1 VSLHHHPP
9 TRFGQDIVEFRSLA
23 ESFFTSLRMIRGGVG
38 EDFWERLWD
47 VNRLL
52 GPFFYLSWSIIGALV
67 TVGMFAAAEEAA
79 LMDVSQD
86 VPPETLNQYF
96 AKLAT
101 SVLLERER
109 RKNIFSQAAQAHVKK
124 KERTEGKGGEKDVL
138 AAARAKMTGGV
149 KTTPSGKPSVNIS
162 GGVHISR
169 PGGKKKKKEEDVEA
183 EGDGWWTK
191 FLMNMAGYKK
201 EDVIE
206 ERVQV
211 EEYKLRDLE
220 AKMGE
225 ISTAVAALNA
235 QFREEMG
242 DDQVTAEAGQLLVRS
257 QSVRWLKN
265 H

>member
-1 VSLHHHPP
+1 
-9 TRFGQDIVEFRSLA
+9 
-23 ESFFTSLRMIRGGVG
+23 MIRGGVG

-52 GPFFYLSWSIIGALV
+52 GPFFYLTWSIIGALV

-79 LMDVSQD
+79 LMDVSHD
-86 VPPETLNQYF
+86 MPPETLNQYF
-96 AKLAT
+96 ARLAT
-101 SVLLERER
+101 NVLLERER
-109 RKNIFSQAAQAHVKK
+109 RKEIISHAAEAHVRK
-124 KERTEGKGGEKDVL
+124 KERTEGKGGERDVL

-149 KTTPSGKPSVNIS
+149 KTTPGGRSSVNVS
-162 GGVHISR
+162 GNFRVSR
-169 PGGKKKKKEEDVEA
+169 PGEKKKKKGEVA
-183 EGDGWWTK
+183 EGGGRWTK
-191 FLMNMAGYKK
+191 FLMKVAGYKK

-225 ISTAVAALNA
+225 ISMAVAALNV

-242 DDQVTAEAGQLLVRS
+242 DDKVTAEAGQLLVGS
-257 QSVRWLKN
+257 QSLSPKP
-265 H
+265 